1 MTWRYAFNNT
11 GFNRHTPN
19 AFFLTFLLFGDRL
32 TKDCVS
38 EQFKYRF
45 MIMQIDSESRAKFER
60 ARDTLV
66 AEYIYHPD
74 VTLIDIGYPLA
85 DDRETKE
92 LVLRIH
98 VRSRWIQSNPDQRGN
113 FPEEVNGIP
122 VIVMSG
128 DYRLE

>member
-1 MTWRYAFNNT
+1 
-11 GFNRHTPN
+11 
-19 AFFLTFLLFGDRL
+19 
-32 TKDCVS
+32 
-38 EQFKYRF
+38 
-45 MIMQIDSESRAKFER
+45 MQIDSESRAKFER

-66 AEYIYHPD
+66 ANYIFHPD

-98 VRSRWIQSNPDQRGN
+98 VRSRWMKSNPDQRVN
-113 FPEEVNGIP
+113 FPEEVDGIP